1 MDSPTPL
8 LATLFRA
15 VKQLHLLHQP
25 INARREPVLVP
36 QHTATLQVDGDEDVV
51 IQSRVNRKGLDGFK
65 KIVSRLPPPCRPSTC
80 LC

>member
-15 VKQLHLLHQP
+15 VKQLHLLNQP

-65 KIVSRLPPPCRPSTC
+65 KFVSRLPPPCRPSTC